1 MNITKILFMLG
12 LLALFGTEIYA
23 EGLGDVKDKVDD
35 VKDDLLKLM
44 KVLAGIG
51 LLFIIGSYTL
61 STDEN
66 KRFPWKWV
74 IGALAIGAFSSILTM
89 FGLHE

>member
-1 MNITKILFMLG
+1 MNITKILLMLG
-12 LLALFGTEIYA
+12 LLALVGTEICA
-23 EGLGDVKDKVDD
+23 GGLDEVTDKVDE
-35 VKDDLLKLM
+35 VKDDLLTLM
-44 KVLAGIG
+44 KVLAGVG

>member
-12 LLALFGTEIYA
+12 LLALVGTELYA
-23 EGLGDVKDKVDD
+23 AGLEDVKTKVED
-35 VKDDLLKLM
+35 VRDDLLLLM
-44 KVLAGIG
+44 KVLAAIG

-74 IGALAIGAFSSILTM
+74 IGALAIGAFPSILEM
-89 FGLHE
+89 FGLA

>member
-12 LLALFGTEIYA
+12 LLALVGTELYA
-23 EGLGDVKDKVDD
+23 AGLEDVKTKVED
-35 VKDDLLKLM
+35 VRDDLLLLM
-44 KVLAGIG
+44 KVLAAIG

-74 IGALAIGAFSSILTM
+74 VGALAIGAFSSIVTM
-89 FGLHE
+89 FGLD